1 VTSEYRLRQQFDFS
15 GISHRYL
22 LLPHPFHIPGDFL
35 NYSQDPLLVLE
46 NENPYQIKESLDG
59 MYLISTA
66 TCCVGS
72 TDFLIVMQHPA
83 VLDLTTKILN
93 TTTDYLVPV
102 LSSVESWQ
110 WPRSDLNAWNNVLN
124 KFDSILE
131 DIITQYELERV
142 QTITFPPE
150 TKSLVSA
157 ILRFQRLLLEN
168 STNRKT
174 FNSYDVLSTLLVL
187 PSNLLIQIL

>member
-1 VTSEYRLRQQFDFS
+1 M
-15 GISHRYL
+15 
-22 LLPHPFHIPGDFL
+22 

-59 MYLISTA
+59 TYLISTA
-66 TCCVGS
+66 GCCVGS
-72 TDFLIVMQHPA
+72 GSTDFPIVVQHPA

-93 TTTDYLVPV
+93 TSTDYLVPV
-102 LSSVESWQ
+102 LRSVESWQ
-110 WPRSDLNAWNNVLN
+110 WPRSDLNAWSNVLN

-142 QTITFPPE
+142 QTVTFRAE

-174 FNSYDVLSTLLVL
+174 FSSYDVLST
-187 PSNLLIQIL
+187 PSRPLTKISDINTIAA